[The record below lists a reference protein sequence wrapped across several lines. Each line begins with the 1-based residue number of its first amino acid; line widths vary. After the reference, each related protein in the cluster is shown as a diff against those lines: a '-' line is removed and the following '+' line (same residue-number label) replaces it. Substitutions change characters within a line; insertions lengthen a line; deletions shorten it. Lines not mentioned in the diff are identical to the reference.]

1 MDYGDR
7 YTDKKISAVNRE
19 LRKTYRT
26 AQAELK
32 KKLADF
38 EKRHAR
44 ENQRKKDQLA
54 AGKISQQDYK
64 DWLTGQVFI
73 RNQWQ
78 ANLRQ
83 VCQVMQDCNKQA
95 MNIVNTSRF
104 DVFAENYNYNAWKAE
119 RSIAVSFNL
128 YNAESVARLINGDP
142 QLLPEWKIDEP
153 KDYRWNQKKVNN
165 IIRQGIIQG
174 EGIPEITDRLCRDLA
189 TGNENKMRMFARTAL
204 GAAQSAGRQKQ
215 MEDAAAMGIEVHKR
229 WIAAHDSRTRDAHRD
244 LDGQEVPYDKPFD
257 SELGEIMFPK
267 DPTAEPAN
275 VFNCRC
281 TMRTIYP
288 KYEDRSKQYGEGE
301 TIDGQT
307 YEEWKKGKQK
317 RGEVQKE
324 KTVEDYDAE
333 ISALREKRQRLFEQD
348 SYDKSETDRLMN
360 QIFALEDEKAIAVER
375 ENKREEELNKPI
387 AETDKEITV
396 MTTKGE
402 EINIKKKE
410 IDDYEFPNGEWD
422 GYHEKGKAIEY
433 TLPDGT
439 KFYFKAGMKQEDQ
452 GLTPSMLARA
462 YYEVPE
468 EIRTRGQKKIDVV
481 DYNNPKDGYWA
492 KRYKWKGFKSYMNGG
507 DSIEIWKHGKH
518 DYKYLV
524 GSLAHEMGHKIDR
537 DNGVISDTTE
547 WRKAKTA
554 DQKVSGKKSPREY
567 GEKNDTEDFAVSVE
581 NYTKDKKNMEQNF
594 PNRTRIIKRLLG
606 AK

>member
-38 EKRHAR
+38 EKRHAKA
-44 ENQRKKDQLA
+44 NKRKKEQLA
-54 AGKISQQDYK
+54 DGKISQQDYK

-119 RSIAVSFNL
+119 KSIAVSFNL

-142 QLLPEWKIDEP
+142 QLLPEWKIDEQ

-174 EGIPEITDRLCRDLA
+174 EGIPEITERLCRDLA

-229 WIAAHDSRTRDAHRD
+229 WIAAHDNRTRDAHRD

-288 KYEDRSKQYGEGE
+288 KYEDRSKQYGEDE

-307 YEEWKKGKQK
+307 YEEWKKGKK
-317 RGEVQKE
+317 ARGETQGTI
-324 KTVEDYDAE
+324 KTP
-333 ISALREKRQRLFEQD
+333 Q
-348 SYDKSETDRLMN
+348 N
-360 QIFALEDEKAIAVER
+360 IA
-375 ENKREEELNKPI
+375 
-387 AETDKEITV
+387 D
-396 MTTKGE
+396 
-402 EINIKKKE
+402 
-410 IDDYEFPNGEWD
+410 
-422 GYHEKGKAIEY
+422 
-433 TLPDGT
+433 
-439 KFYFKAGMKQEDQ
+439 
-452 GLTPSMLARA
+452 
-462 YYEVPE
+462 
-468 EIRTRGQKKIDVV
+468 IRTNLAFIHV
-481 DYNNPKDGYWA
+481 DKDG
-492 KRYKWKGFKSYMNGG
+492 N
-507 DSIEIWKHGKH
+507 
-518 DYKYLV
+518 
-524 GSLAHEMGHKIDR
+524 
-537 DNGVISDTTE
+537 VISD
-547 WRKAKTA
+547 
-554 DQKVSGKKSPREY
+554 VSGEVRSSSEKWKNYTEKVEY
-567 GEKNDTEDFAVSVE
+567 GELFNPVCADITKSVI
-581 NYTKDKKNMEQNF
+581 EQVEQEYPLSF
-594 PNRTRIIKRLLG
+594 KLGIVGDSRIIRGLDTDIDGLDLG
-606 AK
+606 QELGFGAHYLWRNNAIVGGGKAGIEIALESYSTTSLADDFRARHELRKKYGWQTEKTAFGTVSDTLAGTIIHEYAHAIQDEYGLFGGARSPRAVKFSEWLYQYHANHKEEARQMSNYAADHPFEMMAEAFVQLHDVEHTDTVAYAIAKEIWDEFDDYAKKKGRWTE

>member
-1 MDYGDR
+1 MDYGER

-38 EKRHAR
+38 EKRHAK
-44 ENQRKKDQLA
+44 ENQRKKEQLA
-54 AGKISQQDYK
+54 DGKISKQDYK

-83 VCQVMQDCNKQA
+83 VCQIMQDCNKQA
-95 MNIVNTSRF
+95 MNIVSTSRF

-174 EGIPEITDRLCRDLA
+174 EGIPEITERLCRDLA

-281 TMRTIYP
+281 SMRTIYP
-288 KYEDRSKQYGEGE
+288 KYEDRSKKYGEGE
-301 TIDGQT
+301 IIDGQT

-317 RGEVQKE
+317 RGEVQPEQPITKEQYIEKKANRGIILEKE
-324 KTVEDYDAE
+324 KKQADEW
-333 ISALREKRQRLFEQD
+333 
-348 SYDKSETDRLMN
+348 YDKKSDELM
-360 QIFALEDEKAIAVER
+360 EKYGGSFTTQRVAV
-375 ENKREEELNKPI
+375 KMDDSLSEEEKEKKLDEIEQKRGLFNEERNKL
-387 AETDKEITV
+387 KE
-396 MTTKGE
+396 E
-402 EINIKKKE
+402 R
-410 IDDYEFPNGEWD
+410 D
-422 GYHEKGKAIEY
+422 
-433 TLPDGT
+433 
-439 KFYFKAGMKQEDQ
+439 
-452 GLTPSMLARA
+452 
-462 YYEVPE
+462 
-468 EIRTRGQKKIDVV
+468 KKIKAAYD
-481 DYNNPKDGYWA
+481 
-492 KRYKWKGFKSYMNGG
+492 
-507 DSIEIWKHGKH
+507 KH
-518 DYKYLV
+518 DYTFEPQFEYRRTPEGTTTEQNAKEVNPNWHYDSYEYTHNCQRCGVAFEMRERGYDVEACAAPEGGYEAEIRWLFSDAETYEISGRGHQNTIDV
-524 GSLAHEMGHKIDR
+524 RNKLIEWGEGTRAIVTIQRDAGMSGHVFNAEYKDGKFMIIDSQMGACWTDEGKGDTINGGSLEGEWTNHVTLYRVNNVRMRMPR
-537 DNGVISDTTE
+537 DGWI
-547 WRKAKTA
+547 KA
-554 DQKVSGKKSPREY
+554 R
-567 GEKNDTEDFAVSVE
+567 
-581 NYTKDKKNMEQNF
+581 
-594 PNRTRIIKRLLG
+594 
-606 AK
+606 